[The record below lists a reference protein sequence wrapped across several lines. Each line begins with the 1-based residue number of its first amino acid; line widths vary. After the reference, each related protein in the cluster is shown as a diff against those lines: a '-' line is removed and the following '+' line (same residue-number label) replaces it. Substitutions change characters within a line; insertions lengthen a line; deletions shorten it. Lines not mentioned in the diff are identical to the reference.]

1 MRYLLF
7 YIVEI
12 EIMQEQA
19 QAHTL
24 LPNGTRA
31 TIHGFSI
38 GGEPVV
44 EGKATVIGHNFEN
57 NYRVQFDQDE
67 FEGIPECDRFINGE
81 DVLADE

>member
-1 MRYLLF
+1 
-7 YIVEI
+7 
-12 EIMQEQA
+12 MQEQA

-38 GGEPVV
+38 GGDPVT

-57 NYRVQFDQDE
+57 NYRVRFDQDE
-67 FEGIPECDRFINGE
+67 FGGEPDVDRFINDD
-81 DVLADE
+81 DVLADD